1 LVTPLVVP
9 EVGPPARSSNQGF
22 RFDPDNVFTKSAP
35 EPIQLSAVTPGRF
48 GVELRWVDADAPVSF
63 PYQGADVG

>member
-1 LVTPLVVP
+1 MAVH
-9 EVGPPARSSNQGF
+9 VGHDLA
-22 RFDPDNVFTKSAP
+22 AP
-35 EPIQLSAVTPGRF
+35 GGF